1 MEDIDWWMWV
11 IIAVVAVLVIGA
23 LIAALGRD
31 KSAERRR
38 NEAAELREQA
48 LAAQEEVRER
58 ETEAAATRAKVEEA
72 KVRADEL
79 ERRAQAE
86 QKAAADI
93 RDQAQ
98 DHLAKADRIDPDFD
112 ENSERV
118 VEPVVDRDDGTR
130 SDAPGRHT

>member
-1 MEDIDWWMWV
+1 MEDIDWWTWV
-11 IIAVVAVLVIGA
+11 IIAAVAAVVIGA
-23 LIAALGRD
+23 LIAGFGRG

-48 LAAQEEVRER
+48 RAAQEEVRER

-72 KVRADEL
+72 KVRAEEL

-86 QKAAADI
+86 QRAAADL

-98 DHLAKADRIDPDFD
+98 DRLTKADRIDPDFD

-118 VEPVVDRDDGTR
+118 VEPVVDRDDDTR
-130 SDAPGRHT
+130 SDAPGRHA